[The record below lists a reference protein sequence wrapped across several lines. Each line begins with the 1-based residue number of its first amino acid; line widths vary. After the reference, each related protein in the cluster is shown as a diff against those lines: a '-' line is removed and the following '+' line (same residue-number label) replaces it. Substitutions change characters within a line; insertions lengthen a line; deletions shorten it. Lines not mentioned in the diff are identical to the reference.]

1 MNQNN
6 ENILDNFVENQIIRR
21 KLLPI
26 WIKVFC
32 WIFILAGLLTVPI
45 IIMGALGMSASL
57 SFYGFSTQSPFSF
70 TGILLIL
77 VFLYKG
83 FVAYSLWFEKDN
95 AITLAKIDVAIG
107 VILCILSMVLMPL
120 IDSIGFKITFRLEI
134 IVLLLF
140 YHKINK
146 IEYEWCNLEKQ

>member
-1 MNQNN
+1 M
-6 ENILDNFVENQIIRR
+6 
-21 KLLPI
+21 
-26 WIKVFC
+26 
-32 WIFILAGLLTVPI
+32 
-45 IIMGALGMSASL
+45 
-57 SFYGFSTQSPFSF
+57 
-70 TGILLIL
+70 

-120 IDSIGFKITFRLEI
+120 IDSNGFKITFRLEI